1 MPLTFSHLI
10 PHCVNRLHRAPLPPR
25 IWTSCPPG
33 ISISTLNI
41 RDGWGF
47 GLVQDIRVMERGGFG
62 VMILTKTKISTT
74 VYCWNRLGFE
84 VTCLTTQPTR
94 NGGDQGSIGIVTR
107 ERSIGWGIDS
117 TRYHEPNV
125 VRWELVTELIRT
137 PLFYA
142 YLPPSTLEHLPD
154 LEESLK
160 RFK

>member
-1 MPLTFSHLI
+1 MK
-10 PHCVNRLHRAPLPPR
+10 HR
-25 IWTSCPPG
+25 
-33 ISISTLNI
+33 
-41 RDGWGF
+41 
-47 GLVQDIRVMERGGFG
+47 GFG

-84 VTCLTTQPTR
+84 VTCLTAHPTR
-94 NGGDQGSIGIVTR
+94 NGGDQGIIGIVTR
-107 ERSIGWGIDS
+107 ERSVGWGIDS

-142 YLPPSTLEHLPD
+142 YLPPSTFEHLPD